1 MKIFHQKFNENVCS
15 WNLESIRHTHFA
27 KAVCSSIMV
36 CLLSYCINGR
46 CKLHP
51 SNIYMRLAVYQQYL
65 KCSEDVIMLTN
76 VIVSHYMLH
85 SSTGLCKPVS
95 VKVVVSVSP
104 NPLMSKVTHCEV
116 AAIFKVTLQDFIN
129 QQATVHPFKVHLH

>member
-1 MKIFHQKFNENVCS
+1 MQTVFLELQLLLCNLLLALAGLTQLSTTMFATLLFFTLPMFSGKIIFHQKFNENVCS

-51 SNIYMRLAVYQQYL
+51 SNIYMRLAVYQYHL

-95 VKVVVSVSP
+95 V
-104 NPLMSKVTHCEV
+104 
-116 AAIFKVTLQDFIN
+116 
-129 QQATVHPFKVHLH
+129 